1 MSESTN
7 TPLIMGVLNVTPD
20 SFYDGGEHEEFQDA
34 LDRAREMVE
43 AGADIVDV
51 GGESTSPGSDPVP
64 LSEEKERVL
73 PVVKSL
79 LQELSVPVSIDTRK
93 PEVAAEAL
101 ELGADYLNVVTGF
114 ENDEMVSLAASYDCR
129 VVVMHMQGKPRDMQ
143 EDPTYDDVVSEVKAY
158 LRDRARSLQEAGI
171 RRERIFVDPGIGFG
185 KTLAHNRRLLRN
197 VDSLRELGYPV
208 LVGHSRKT
216 FIGDVTGDP
225 ATERRGGTLLVSGY
239 LMDQGVD
246 VLRVHDVA
254 DHVQARTMHHWFVD
268 EGGDSDTGRK

>member
-1 MSESTN
+1 MNEKTN
-7 TPLIMGVLNVTPD
+7 VPRIMGILNVTPD
-20 SFYDGGEHEEFQDA
+20 SFYDGGRHQEHQDG
-34 LDRAREMVE
+34 LDRARKMVE

-64 LSEEKERVL
+64 LSEEKNRVL

-79 LQELSVPVSIDTRK
+79 LRELSVPVSIDTRK

-114 ENDEMVSLAASYDCR
+114 ENEEMVSLAARHGCR
-129 VVVMHMQGKPRDMQ
+129 VVVMHMQGTPRDMQ
-143 EDPTYDDVVSEVKAY
+143 EDPTYDDVVSDVKTY
-158 LRDRARSLQEAGI
+158 LRDRARSLTEAGVRSEDI
-171 RRERIFVDPGIGFG
+171 LVDPGIGFG
-185 KTLAHNRRLLRN
+185 KKLEHNRRLLRN

-216 FIGDVTGDP
+216 FIGDVTGKP
-225 ATERRGGTLLVSGY
+225 ATERRGGTLLVSSR

-254 DHVQARTMHHWFVD
+254 EHVQARELHHWWHGSGGD
-268 EGGDSDTGRK
+268 EGGGR